1 MSQVIRN
8 WSRKCYPG
16 FQGWRI
22 SLINHEVKSLK
33 SFRHAGSFVSSLGL
47 WANALKGT
55 HFLTH
60 QIWIYSC
67 YNFSSFFFFLLST
80 MNNLTTWLHYNT
92 ESFYPAL
99 HYPSALCHR
108 SYSLFGHF
116 FCKYTPNP
124 HCTIRLNNRQAQLVT
139 SWWTQWRILAANE
152 PDISLRRGD
161 QNQSKKVSENRTQM
175 ARNTSNER

>member
-8 WSRKCYPG
+8 WSRKCNPG

-67 YNFSSFFFFLLST
+67 YHFSSLFFLLST
-80 MNNLTTWLHYNT
+80 MNNLTTWLLDIT
-92 ESFYPAL
+92 TQSFYPAL

-116 FCKYTPNP
+116 FCKNTPNP

-139 SWWTQWRILAANE
+139 QYTVKN
-152 PDISLRRGD
+152 IS
-161 QNQSKKVSENRTQM
+161 SKWARYFSQEGRSKSELKVSENRTQM